1 MELIELGTILHMEKG
16 KKPLSQVKEPTEG
29 YLPYVDIKAFEQGV
43 IDNYASP
50 EKSLL
55 CEEGDLLIVGDG
67 SRSGLTG
74 RAIKGV
80 VGSTLFKIYADG
92 VSTDYLR
99 YFIESKYLLLNTKKK
114 GTGTP
119 HLNANILKESKIF
132 VPSLE
137 EQERIVA
144 RIEEL
149 FSDLDDAVKT
159 LKATQQQ
166 LNLYKQAVL
175 KDAFEGKLTFSW
187 RDKHHN
193 ENPRDDFE
201 RIKRNNEVFKDTSG
215 DENEI
220 SLTMPKEWKKVR
232 LGEVFEV
239 QVGATPSRRVPE
251 YWNGNINWV
260 SSGEVHF
267 NNIYSTRE
275 QVTEDGILHSSTNVH
290 PIGTVMLAMIGE
302 GKTRGQAAILNTKAA
317 HNQNTAAI
325 LVSETPCSSKYIYYF
340 LLLNYEN
347 TRRVGSGNNQKALNK
362 ERVRALRFP
371 FTSFKEQ
378 EEIVAEIESRL
389 SVFDSIEQTIDCT
402 LSQAEALR
410 QSILKQSFEG
420 RLI

>member
-193 ENPRDDFE
+193 EKPRDDCG
-201 RIKRNNEVFKDTSG
+201 RIKRENEVVKDTSG

-410 QSILKQSFEG
+410 QSILKQAFEG

>member
-402 LSQAEALR
+402 LSQAEALG
-410 QSILKQSFEG
+410 QSILKQAFEG